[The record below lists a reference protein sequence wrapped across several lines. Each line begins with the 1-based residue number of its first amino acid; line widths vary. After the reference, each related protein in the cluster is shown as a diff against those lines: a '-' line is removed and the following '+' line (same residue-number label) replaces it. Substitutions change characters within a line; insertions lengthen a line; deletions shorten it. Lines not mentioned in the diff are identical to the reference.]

1 MIAILDL
8 GRFDFKSSIL
18 TLNYRLDYTSHTQ
31 FYVLFYGLLDYRYVF
46 SVCLIF
52 S

>member
-18 TLNYRLDYTSHTQ
+18 TLNYRLDYTLS
-31 FYVLFYGLLDYRYVF
+31 YSVLCSVLWSVGLP
-46 SVCLIF
+46 VCI
-52 S
+52 